1 MLSLLA
7 VEHDFAFVYLHVCK
21 TSAIVHQISLTT
33 GLDLLLYNRVVTE
46 STNDRGHVGG
56 VGADIGHIAK
66 VTLGTPECLLL
77 KTLTDY
83 SLEVQTM

>member
-21 TSAIVHQISLTT
+21 TSAIVHEISLTT

-56 VGADIGHIAK
+56 VGTDIGHIAK

-77 KTLTDY
+77 KTLIDY
-83 SLEVQTM
+83 SLEVETM